1 MTREA
6 GRHGGCRERAAAR
19 ADQHD
24 AARGSRL
31 ERVDDLAGIGD
42 VLGAEPPVVGHA
54 ARLIGWCV
62 DGGRE
67 QPLLGEEGRAAHE
80 EIVPELHAV
89 VFHAEVASAPAAR
102 EEQDGGRRRLGGRD
116 EEDAHG
122 DAIPGGNLDDLGRR
136 HSRRRRRGQRR
147 RQESR

>member
-1 MTREA
+1 M
-6 GRHGGCRERAAAR
+6 
-19 ADQHD
+19 
-24 AARGSRL
+24 
-31 ERVDDLAGIGD
+31 
-42 VLGAEPPVVGHA
+42 LGAEPPVVGHA

-62 DGGRE
+62 DGGRQ
-67 QPLLGEEGRAAHE
+67 QPLLGEEGRATHE

-102 EEQDGGRRRLGGRD
+102 KEQDGGRRRLGGRD

-122 DAIPGGNLDDLGRR
+122 DAVPGGDLDDLGRR
-136 HSRRRRRGQRR
+136 PGRRRGCGQRR